1 MMKSI
6 SVATVLLFA
15 ATAYGDVDL
24 TVKELPPKLK
34 MRPKKAHKK
43 VAQEPK
49 DDKKDEGKDEGN
61 EGEESGDEDKPEE
74 GKPAEAPAPKGNSDL
89 SGVTGS
95 FKPIPTTAR
104 DFRER
109 VKFKINAGIQLDNA
123 PADGDFQRGGLA
135 LPGGFDN
142 NRAWILGDAVVAAHD
157 IVLPSLGGY
166 FLTGFAFDAL
176 GSVDTRTATI
186 LPYDQEALAIKAGY
200 AEYNRDDRKANA
212 GGLWLRGGRQFRQ
225 DGGALFAYFDGAT
238 VGYRTKATEL
248 SAFAGQRV
256 ALYVNTPKGIE
267 YGATAM
273 YDMKKAMNLPIKLS
287 ADFMGLSYTPLIP
300 DPNAIDTGA
309 ELGDRTLIDGDTQNR
324 LLLVLTGS
332 SDVTSKG
339 KLEVRAR
346 MVDAGQGDGFTLG
359 RAGARFRYNLS
370 PTLLFMGDVEQRQGG
385 DLAYDLA
392 AVSAV
397 DVVNVAEQ
405 LGVGLN
411 APVNATRLGARLDW
425 RKKETEILAF
435 GAAEKASDTP
445 VTTDQRGYLEGG
457 AALAGSPV
465 GSRGAGVWATGQYT
479 YRKYLDGGHDNDQMG
494 SAFGDSSTS
503 GIDQMHEMAVDATL
517 RSSGMKMSARRWRA
531 SGGVFYRIYDFSS
544 PYRDVKQEGRGGG
557 RADLNFW
564 FSRDLRLELA
574 AEAAQASA
582 VLAPEIGLMVSARA
596 AMEARF

>member
-24 TVKELPPKLK
+24 TVKELPPKLN

-49 DDKKDEGKDEGN
+49 DDKKDEGKDEG
-61 EGEESGDEDKPEE
+61 EESGDEEKPDE
-74 GKPAEAPAPKGNSDL
+74 GKPAEAPAPAGNNDL

-109 VKFKINAGIQLDNA
+109 VKFKINAGIQLDNS

-176 GSVDTRTATI
+176 GGVDTRTATI

-200 AEYNRDDRKANA
+200 AEYNRDDRKANS
-212 GGLWLRGGRQFRQ
+212 GGMWLRAGRQFRQ

-238 VGYRTKATEL
+238 IGYRMKSVEL

-267 YGATAM
+267 FGTTAM
-273 YDMKKAMNLPIKLS
+273 YDMKSINLPIKLS
-287 ADFMGLSYTPLIP
+287 ADFMGLRYTPLVP

-309 ELGDRTLIDGDTQNR
+309 ELGDQTLIDGDAQNR

-332 SDVTSKG
+332 SDITSKG

-346 MVDAGQGDGFTLG
+346 MVDAGQGDGFALG
-359 RAGARFRYNLS
+359 RAGARLRWNLS

-392 AVSAV
+392 AVSNV

-405 LGVGLN
+405 LGVGLA
-411 APVNATRLGARLDW
+411 APVDSTRVGARLDW
-425 RKKETEILAF
+425 RKKESEILVF
-435 GAAEKASDTP
+435 GGGEKADKTP
-445 VTTDQRGYLEGG
+445 VVTDQRGYLEGG

-557 RADLNFW
+557 RGDLNFW

-574 AEAAQASA
+574 FEAAQASA